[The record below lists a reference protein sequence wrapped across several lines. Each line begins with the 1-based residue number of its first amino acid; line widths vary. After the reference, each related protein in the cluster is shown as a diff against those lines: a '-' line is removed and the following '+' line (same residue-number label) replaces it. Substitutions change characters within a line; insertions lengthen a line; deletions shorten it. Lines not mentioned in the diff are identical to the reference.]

1 MGSEESSDLEGRV
14 GSCVAGSLHTGPL
27 TPSFAP
33 LQGSVAS
40 GALAERGSWGSLGI
54 GSIAQDAVK

>member
-1 MGSEESSDLEGRV
+1 MGSEESSDPEARV
-14 GSCVAGSLHTGPL
+14 GSCLAGSLHTGPL
-27 TPSFAP
+27 TPPFAP

-54 GSIAQDAVK
+54 RPIAQDAVK